1 MYKQAVVRLCQGT
14 TDKEAGSYA
23 SNIRPK
29 NMALEILVSPPFEDY
44 AQGWFQIWPDYYV
57 GTTSFD
63 Q

>member
-1 MYKQAVVRLCQGT
+1 MGKQV
-14 TDKEAGSYA
+14 
-23 SNIRPK
+23 NIMPSSEV
-29 NMALEILVSPPFEDY
+29 LEILVSPPFEDY